1 MPEQVI
7 EGSDPAL
14 LAESHVLVESEGLR
28 EEQVRLSIRNEH
40 VVMGRGLAW
49 ELILKLAKATGAEI
63 EHASAAAPA
72 EPVET
77 SPEPAAESAPLE
89 A

>member
-49 ELILKLAKATGAEI
+49 ELMLKLGHAIGAQI
-63 EHASAAAPA
+63 ERVAPT
-72 EPVET
+72 EP
-77 SPEPAAESAPLE
+77 SEPAAESAPLE